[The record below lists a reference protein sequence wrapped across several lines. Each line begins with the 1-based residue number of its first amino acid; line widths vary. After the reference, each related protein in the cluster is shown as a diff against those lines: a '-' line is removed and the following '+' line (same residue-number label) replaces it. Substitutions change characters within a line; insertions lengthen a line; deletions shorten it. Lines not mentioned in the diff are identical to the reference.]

1 MPTLPV
7 AQSATIGVVPVR
19 VVNAGARPLIQSI
32 TAFIASFSFGAPSVG
47 QPSEWPVPGFSACMT
62 AKPRGS
68 QALSNVVA
76 IFGDVFLVAK
86 FGWNGRVGGVAPIS
100 RSTDQLLLGPRLA

>member
-1 MPTLPV
+1 MPTLPID
-7 AQSATIGVVPVR
+7 QSVWIWAVPACEE
-19 VVNAGARPLIQSI
+19 NAAARPLSQST

-47 QPSEWPVPGFSACMT
+47 QPSECPVPGFSACMT

-68 QALSNVVA
+68 HADSNVVA

-86 FGWNGRVGGVAPIS
+86 FGWNGRVGGCAPIS
-100 RSTDQLLLGPRLA
+100 RSTDQLLLG